1 MDKAINEVVD
11 EIDEGEDDEEVEP
24 RKAKI
29 IVPKS
34 KLAVVM
40 ESVHMDMS
48 LVGMKDHIQNVLNV

>member
-1 MDKAINEVVD
+1 MIVLPYEQIEAKFFDSEDDAVTDTDVDKAINEVVD

-34 KLAVVM
+34 NL
-40 ESVHMDMS
+40 
-48 LVGMKDHIQNVLNV
+48 Q